1 MMQAKR
7 LKNLWAKFTHEGSET
22 YLAIDAWQYGTS
34 VIQDIMGDLEDGMAP
49 LCVYKHKDFNQYE
62 REGAVP
68 VIYPIKAGGAGCTD
82 PDAEMLRYAMVQF
95 ENGNV
100 ELLTA
105 RFEAALAAYKTY
117 HRIRDDKLDGFIY
130 APYQE
135 TGKLI
140 GQIQNLKAVPSG
152 SGLAEKRISS
162 RTQRD
167 YWSAVKYALRVAQV
181 LESEYLIKPKQKSD
195 WDAMLSRFENTDFE
209 PLPGGANGNN
219 RLVIG
224 RKGGRLF

>member
-1 MMQAKR
+1 M
-7 LKNLWAKFTHEGSET
+7 
-22 YLAIDAWQYGTS
+22 
-34 VIQDIMGDLEDGMAP
+34 
-49 LCVYKHKDFNQYE
+49 
-62 REGAVP
+62 
-68 VIYPIKAGGAGCTD
+68 
-82 PDAEMLRYAMVQF
+82 
-95 ENGNV
+95 
-100 ELLTA
+100 
-105 RFEAALAAYKTY
+105 
-117 HRIRDDKLDGFIY
+117 
-130 APYQE
+130 
-135 TGKLI
+135 
-140 GQIQNLKAVPSG
+140 KAVPSG